1 MTLLEHPQLLRLAA
15 TLLLDI
21 PRQRRI
27 EVVDDLA
34 GYGVPLDSAAAAHL
48 ADLVR
53 VAPEGLDA
61 SHDTLTRTGLAL
73 GLRQLADGA
82 QSKTGHWCQPSGEPS
97 AEEVTAV
104 GESIEQGE
112 GVRRPC

>member
-1 MTLLEHPQLLRLAA
+1 MTLLEHPQLLRLTA
-15 TLLLDI
+15 TLLLG
-21 PRQRRI
+21 RRI
-27 EVVDDLA
+27 DDEADLEKC
-34 GYGVPLDSAAAAHL
+34 GVPSNSPAAEHL
-48 ADLVR
+48 AELVR
-53 VAPEGLDA
+53 LTPYGDEAPLDTQIRA
-61 SHDTLTRTGLAL
+61 ALHL
-73 GLRQLADGA
+73 GLGQLADTA